1 MRRISVNENQR
12 AIRTLDL
19 LKVFLRSFLI
29 QASWSYDRMQSLG
42 FAYAIQPIL
51 RRLYPD
57 REEYRSRLDLHMGY
71 FNTQPYLA
79 AFILG
84 ATARMELERASG
96 RDPKADISGLKSAL
110 MAPLGALGDSFFWG
124 ALMPLAAVIA
134 VAVLMTGSWWAPLL
148 FLVLY
153 NSWHIGLRAGVFV
166 WGYQSAG
173 DAVALMARY
182 SFTKM
187 AKLFKAVSLAV
198 IGGILGMASIWRPE
212 LKLTIS
218 LPGFAN
224 AAAGLVITLVLVVV
238 LRKGGS
244 PVKLMLGL
252 AGVCLALAYTGV
264 C

>member
-1 MRRISVNENQR
+1 MRRIGVNEDR
-12 AIRTLDL
+12 GTIKPLDL

-57 REEYRSRLDLHMGY
+57 REEYRSRLELHMEY

-96 RDPKADISGLKSAL
+96 RGREADIPGLKNAL
-110 MAPLGALGDSFFWG
+110 MGPLGALGDSFFWG

-134 VAVLMTGSWWAPLL
+134 VAVLMTGAWWAPLL

-153 NSWHIGLRAGVFV
+153 NAWHVGLRAGVFV

-187 AKLFKAVSLAV
+187 ARLFKAISLAV
-198 IGGILGMASIWRPE
+198 IGGTLGMASIWRPE
-212 LKLTIS
+212 LKLAVP
-218 LPGFAN
+218 LPGFVDSV
-224 AAAGLVITLVLVVV
+224 AGLVITLVLVVV
-238 LRKGGS
+238 LRRGGS

-252 AGVCLALAYTGV
+252 AGICLALAYTGV
-264 C
+264 I

>member
-1 MRRISVNENQR
+1 MRRTSVNDNQR
-12 AIRTLDL
+12 AIRNLDL

-42 FAYAIQPIL
+42 FAYAIQPVL
-51 RRLYPD
+51 QRLYPE
-57 REEYRSRLDLHMGY
+57 REEYRSRLDLHMEY

-96 RDPKADISGLKSAL
+96 RDRDADISGLKSAL

-124 ALMPLAAVIA
+124 ALTPLAAVIA
-134 VAVLMTGSWWAPLL
+134 VAVLMTGAWWAPLL

-153 NSWHIGLRAGVFV
+153 NSWHVGLRAEVFV

-187 AKLFKAVSLAV
+187 ARLFKAVSLAV
-198 IGGILGMASIWRPE
+198 IGGVLGMASNWRPE
-212 LKLTIS
+212 LKLTIFP
-218 LPGFAN
+218 PGFVN
-224 AAAGLVITLVLVVV
+224 VAAGLVITLVLVVV

-252 AGVCLALAYTGV
+252 AGICLALAYTGV
-264 C
+264 G

>member
-1 MRRISVNENQR
+1 MHEDRTT
-12 AIRTLDL
+12 IRTLDL
-19 LKVFLRSFLI
+19 LKVFIRSFLL

-42 FAYAIQPIL
+42 FAYALQPVL

-57 REEYRSRLDLHMGY
+57 QEEYRSRLDLHMEY

-84 ATARMELERASG
+84 ATAKMEQERASG
-96 RDPKADISGLKSAL
+96 RDRDADIPGLKSAL

-124 ALMPLAAVIA
+124 ALTPLAAVIA
-134 VAVLMTGSWWAPLL
+134 VAMLMTGAWWAPLL

-153 NSWHIGLRAGVFV
+153 NTWHVGLRAGVFV

-173 DAVALMARY
+173 DAVALMSHY

-187 AKLFKAVSLAV
+187 AKLFKAISLAV
-198 IGGILGMASIWRPE
+198 LGGTLGIASSWRPE
-212 LKLTIS
+212 FTLTAS
-218 LPGFAN
+218 LPGPVN
-224 AAAGLVITLVLVVV
+224 AVAGLVITLVLAVV

-252 AGVCLALAYTGV
+252 AGVCLVLAYLGV
-264 C
+264 GS

>member
-1 MRRISVNENQR
+1 MNEDQR
-12 AIRTLDL
+12 TIRTLDL
-19 LKVFLRSFLI
+19 LKVFMRSFLL

-42 FAYAIQPIL
+42 FAYAIEPIL

-57 REEYRSRLDLHMGY
+57 REEYRSRLDLHREY

-96 RDPKADISGLKSAL
+96 RGRAADIPELKSAL

-134 VAVLMTGSWWAPLL
+134 VAVLMTGARWAPLL

-153 NSWHIGLRAGVFV
+153 NGWHVGLRAGVFV

-198 IGGILGMASIWRPE
+198 IGGTLGMASSWRPE
-212 LKLTIS
+212 LKLTVS
-218 LPGFAN
+218 LPGFVN
-224 AAAGLVITLVLVVV
+224 AAAGLMITLVLVVV

-252 AGVCLALAYTGV
+252 AGVCLALVYTGV
-264 C
+264 V

>member
-1 MRRISVNENQR
+1 
-12 AIRTLDL
+12 L

-42 FAYAIQPIL
+42 FAYAIQPVCEAHL
-51 RRLYPD
+51 T
-57 REEYRSRLDLHMGY
+57 EEYRSRLTSTWNISTRSPT
-71 FNTQPYLA
+71 FA

-96 RDPKADISGLKSAL
+96 RDRDADISGLKSAL

-153 NSWHIGLRAGVFV
+153 NSWHVGLRAGVFV

-198 IGGILGMASIWRPE
+198 IGGILGMASSWRPE
-212 LKLTIS
+212 LKLTVS
-218 LPGFAN
+218 LPGFVN

-264 C
+264 G

>member
-1 MRRISVNENQR
+1 ME
-12 AIRTLDL
+12 
-19 LKVFLRSFLI
+19 
-29 QASWSYDRMQSLG
+29 
-42 FAYAIQPIL
+42 
-51 RRLYPD
+51 
-57 REEYRSRLDLHMGY
+57 Y

-84 ATARMELERASG
+84 ATAKMELERASG
-96 RDPKADISGLKSAL
+96 RGRDADIPGLKSAL

-124 ALMPLAAVIA
+124 ALTTLAAVIA
-134 VAVLMTGSWWAPLL
+134 VAMLMTGAWWAPLL

-153 NSWHIGLRAGVFV
+153 NTWHVGLRAGVFV

-173 DAVALMARY
+173 DAVALMSRY

-198 IGGILGMASIWRPE
+198 LGGTLGIASNWRPE
-212 LKLTIS
+212 LKLTAS
-218 LPGFAN
+218 LPGPVN
-224 AAAGLVITLVLVVV
+224 AVAGLVITLILVVV

-252 AGVCLALAYTGV
+252 AGVCLVLAYLGV
-264 C
+264 GS

>member
-1 MRRISVNENQR
+1 MNEDRRT
-12 AIRTLDL
+12 IRTLDL
-19 LKVFLRSFLI
+19 LKVFMRSFLL

-42 FAYAIQPIL
+42 FAYAIQPVL

-57 REEYRSRLDLHMGY
+57 QEEYRSRLNLHMEY

-84 ATARMELERASG
+84 ATAKMELERASG
-96 RDPKADISGLKSAL
+96 RDADIPGLKSAL

-134 VAVLMTGSWWAPLL
+134 VAVLMAGAWWAPLL

-153 NSWHIGLRAGVFV
+153 NTWHVGLRAGVFV

-173 DAVALMARY
+173 DAVALMSRY

-198 IGGILGMASIWRPE
+198 LGGTLGMASNWRPE
-212 LKLTIS
+212 FTLTAS
-218 LPGFAN
+218 LPGLVN

-252 AGVCLALAYTGV
+252 AGICLVLAYLGV
-264 C
+264 GS

>member
-1 MRRISVNENQR
+1 
-12 AIRTLDL
+12 
-19 LKVFLRSFLI
+19 
-29 QASWSYDRMQSLG
+29 MQSLG
-42 FAYAIQPIL
+42 FAYAIEPVL

-57 REEYRSRLDLHMGY
+57 REEYLSRLKLHLEY

-84 ATARMELERASG
+84 AAARKEEERASG
-96 RDPKADISGLKSAL
+96 RDREADVIGMKNAL

-124 ALMPLAAVIA
+124 ALLPLAAVIA
-134 VAVLMTGSWWAPLL
+134 VALLLAGSWWAPAL

-153 NSWHIGLRAGVFV
+153 NIWHVRLRASVLV
-166 WGYQSAG
+166 WGYRSAG

-182 SFTKM
+182 RFTKM

-198 IGGILGMASIWRPE
+198 AGGLLGMAASWKPE
-212 LKLTIS
+212 FRLQLPA
-218 LPGFAN
+218 PGFVT
-224 AAAGLVITLVLVVV
+224 AAGGLAITLVLVVV

-252 AGVCLALAYTGV
+252 AGICLALAYAGV
-264 C
+264 DP

>member
-1 MRRISVNENQR
+1 VHEDRTT
-12 AIRTLDL
+12 IRTLDL
-19 LKVFLRSFLI
+19 LKVFIRSFLL

-42 FAYAIQPIL
+42 FAYAIQPVL

-57 REEYRSRLDLHMGY
+57 QEEYRSRLDLHMEY

-84 ATARMELERASG
+84 ATAKLELERASG
-96 RDPKADISGLKSAL
+96 RGREADIPGLKSAL

-134 VAVLMTGSWWAPLL
+134 VAMLMTGAWWAPLL

-153 NSWHIGLRAGVFV
+153 NTWHVGLRAGVFV
-166 WGYQSAG
+166 WGYRSAG
-173 DAVALMARY
+173 DAVALMSHY

-198 IGGILGMASIWRPE
+198 LGGTLGIASSWRPE
-212 LKLTIS
+212 LKLTAS
-218 LPGFAN
+218 LPGPVN

-252 AGVCLALAYTGV
+252 AGVCLVLAYLGV
-264 C
+264 GS

>member
-1 MRRISVNENQR
+1 MNEDRRT
-12 AIRTLDL
+12 IRTLDL
-19 LKVFLRSFLI
+19 LKVFMRSFLL

-42 FAYAIQPIL
+42 FAYAMQPVL
-51 RRLYPD
+51 RKLYPD
-57 REEYRSRLDLHMGY
+57 QEEYRSRLGLHMEY

-84 ATARMELERASG
+84 ATARMELERATG
-96 RDPKADISGLKSAL
+96 RDRNADIQGLKSAL

-124 ALMPLAAVIA
+124 ALTPLAAVIA
-134 VAVLMTGSWWAPLL
+134 VAMLMAGAWWAPLL

-153 NSWHIGLRAGVFV
+153 NTWHVGLRAGVFV

-173 DAVALMARY
+173 NAVALMSRY
-182 SFTKM
+182 NFTKM

-198 IGGILGMASIWRPE
+198 IGGGLGMASSWRPE
-212 LKLTIS
+212 FKLTAS
-218 LPGFAN
+218 LPGLVN
-224 AAAGLVITLVLVVV
+224 AAAGLVITLVLVVI

-252 AGVCLALAYTGV
+252 AGVCFILAYLGV
-264 C
+264 GS

>member
-1 MRRISVNENQR
+1 MNEDRR
-12 AIRTLDL
+12 AIGKLDL

-42 FAYAIQPIL
+42 FAYAIQPVL

-57 REEYRSRLDLHMGY
+57 QEEYRSRLDLHMEY

-84 ATARMELERASG
+84 ATARKELERASD
-96 RDPKADISGLKSAL
+96 RDREADIPWLKSAL

-134 VAVLMTGSWWAPLL
+134 VAVLMTGGRWAPLL
-148 FLVLY
+148 FLVLF
-153 NSWHIGLRAGVFV
+153 NSWHLGLRAGVFV
-166 WGYQSAG
+166 WGYQSGG

-182 SFTKM
+182 NFTKM

-198 IGGILGMASIWRPE
+198 IGGVLGMASSWRPE
-212 LKLTIS
+212 LKLTAS
-218 LPGFAN
+218 LPGFVN

-238 LRKGGS
+238 MRKGGS

-252 AGVCLALAYTGV
+252 AGVCLALVYTGV
-264 C
+264 V

>member
-1 MRRISVNENQR
+1 MHENR
-12 AIRTLDL
+12 TTIRTLDL
-19 LKVFLRSFLI
+19 LKVFIRSFLL

-42 FAYAIQPIL
+42 FAYAIQPVL

-57 REEYRSRLDLHMGY
+57 EEEYRSRLDLHMEY

-79 AFILG
+79 AFLLG
-84 ATARMELERASG
+84 ATAKMELERASG
-96 RDPKADISGLKSAL
+96 RGRDADIPGLKSAL

-124 ALMPLAAVIA
+124 ALTPLAAVIA
-134 VAVLMTGSWWAPLL
+134 AAMLMTGAWWAPLL

-153 NSWHIGLRAGVFV
+153 NTWHVGLRAGVFV

-173 DAVALMARY
+173 DAVALMSHY

-198 IGGILGMASIWRPE
+198 LGGALGIASSWRPE
-212 LKLTIS
+212 LKLTAS
-218 LPGFAN
+218 LPGPVN

-252 AGVCLALAYTGV
+252 AGVCLVLAYLGV
-264 C
+264 G

>member
-1 MRRISVNENQR
+1 M
-12 AIRTLDL
+12 
-19 LKVFLRSFLI
+19 RSFLL

-42 FAYAIQPIL
+42 FAYAIQPVL
-51 RRLYPD
+51 WRLYPD
-57 REEYRSRLDLHMGY
+57 QEEYRSRLDFHMEY

-96 RDPKADISGLKSAL
+96 RGRDADIPGLKSAL

-124 ALMPLAAVIA
+124 ALTPLAAVIA
-134 VAVLMTGSWWAPLL
+134 VAMLMTGAWWAPLL

-153 NSWHIGLRAGVFV
+153 NSWHVALRARVFV

-173 DAVALMARY
+173 DAVALMAHY

-198 IGGILGMASIWRPE
+198 IGGTLGIASSWRPE
-212 LKLTIS
+212 LKLTAS
-218 LPGFAN
+218 LPDLAN

-252 AGVCLALAYTGV
+252 AAVCLALAYTGV
-264 C
+264 G

>member
-1 MRRISVNENQR
+1 VNEDR
-12 AIRTLDL
+12 RTIRTPDL
-19 LKVFLRSFLI
+19 LKVFMRSFLL

-42 FAYAIQPIL
+42 FAYAIQPVL
-51 RRLYPD
+51 QRLYPD
-57 REEYRSRLDLHMGY
+57 QEEYRSRLDLHMEY

-84 ATARMELERASG
+84 ATARMEQERASG
-96 RDPKADISGLKSAL
+96 RGRDADIPGLKSAL

-124 ALMPLAAVIA
+124 ALTPLAAVIA

-153 NSWHIGLRAGVFV
+153 NTWHVGLRAGVFV

-173 DAVALMARY
+173 DAVALMSRY

-198 IGGILGMASIWRPE
+198 IGGTLGITSSWRPE
-212 LKLTIS
+212 LKLTAS
-218 LPGFAN
+218 LPGPVN
-224 AAAGLVITLVLVVV
+224 AVAGLVITLVLVVV
-238 LRKGGS
+238 LRKWGS

-252 AGVCLALAYTGV
+252 AGVCLVLAYLGV
-264 C
+264 GS